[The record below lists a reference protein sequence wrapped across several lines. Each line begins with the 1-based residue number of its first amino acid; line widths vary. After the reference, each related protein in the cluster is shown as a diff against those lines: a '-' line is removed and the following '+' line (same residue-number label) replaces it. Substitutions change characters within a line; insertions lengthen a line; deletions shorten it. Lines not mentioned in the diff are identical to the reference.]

1 MFKSY
6 MALGKIPEAALAQ
19 SFCPVNE
26 VSDAVLRLMGA
37 SSLLNQTHHIDRVI
51 EPEAVTRILAADTV
65 EPLAEAAFFEWLAAN
80 LGDPKIGPAA
90 TAMLLHEGLLD
101 RDGTTA
107 TVTLREKSDRLLER
121 AGFVWSPVRAEQIWS
136 LTKSS

>member
-1 MFKSY
+1 VS
-6 MALGKIPEAALAQ
+6 AAVVRLLAT
-19 SFCPVNE
+19 
-26 VSDAVLRLMGA
+26 
-37 SSLLNQTHHIDRVI
+37 SSLLDQTHHVERVLDLATA
-51 EPEAVTRILAADTV
+51 EAIVAADARV
-65 EPLAEAAFFEWLAAN
+65 QAMDEAAFYDWLAAHV
-80 LGDPKIGPAA
+80 GDAEVGPAA